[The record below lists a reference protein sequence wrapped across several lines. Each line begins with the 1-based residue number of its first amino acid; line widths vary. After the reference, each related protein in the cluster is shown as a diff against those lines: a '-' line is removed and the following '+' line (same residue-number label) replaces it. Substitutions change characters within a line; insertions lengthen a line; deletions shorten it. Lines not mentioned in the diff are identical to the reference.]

1 MVNAAIFDFD
11 GTLTELT
18 LDFSHLRDEVAA
30 IARHYVTDEAIRLL
44 DGFYVIEMI
53 YELERT
59 LGPRGA
65 RFRDEAF
72 DRLTAL
78 ELESA
83 GHKSVFPFTREVLGT
98 LRARGIKTGIVTR
111 SCHAVLTRVFP
122 DAARYVDAVLAR
134 EDTRHPKPHPEHV
147 REASRILRVPVE
159 ELLMVGDHPTD
170 VISGREAGAQTAG
183 VLSGRTTRE
192 AFEAVGALHILDD
205 IRGVLQIL

>member
-1 MVNAAIFDFD
+1 MINAVIFDFD

-18 LDFSHLRDEVAA
+18 LDFSHLRAEVVA
-30 IARHYVTDEAIRLL
+30 IARKYVAEETIRML

-59 LGPRGA
+59 LGSQGGPFGE
-65 RFRDEAF
+65 EAF
-72 DRLTAL
+72 ARLTSL

-83 GHKSVFPFTREVLGT
+83 ADKSVFPFTREVLGT
-98 LRARGIKTGIVTR
+98 LNQRGVKTGIVTR
-111 SCHAVLTRVFP
+111 SCHEVLDLVFP
-122 DAARYVDAVLAR
+122 DAPLYVDAVLAR
-134 EDTRHPKPHPEHV
+134 EDTRYPKPHPEHV
-147 REASRILRVPVE
+147 REASRALGVPVE

-192 AFEAVGALHILDD
+192 AFQIVGALHIIDD
-205 IRGVLQIL
+205 IRGVLTII